1 MNTLNTYTKVFHFW
15 WQNLNRSVYGTKD
28 EALKGWT
35 DCMLKQHEINDK
47 GSILRG
53 TDAYCLGWNAA
64 VEFILG
70 ENYDDKLSCFE

>member
-15 WQNLNRSVYGTKD
+15 WQNLGRPDIGSKD
-28 EALKGWT
+28 EALRGWK

-70 ENYDDKLSCFE
+70 ENCDDKLSCFE